1 MDKKNYTLSKV
12 IDFVTKGEDSSNVD
26 SDEEEKIVILPS
38 TEGLKPK
45 LIETVI
51 FQMTKTKELHT
62 ICLTVCWQ
70 PFTQQTLSSKILM
83 KAIKQAMMNHTSIF
97 LRDRNKTRKKVDTD
111 SAHDIVDLHE
121 LPAKLSDSIKTP
133 FDAFWNIY
141 CDDLLDIITTQT
153 NIYDNS
159 HFSKHISTTGKR

>member
-62 ICLTVCWQ
+62 ICL
-70 PFTQQTLSSKILM
+70 
-83 KAIKQAMMNHTSIF
+83 AI
-97 LRDRNKTRKKVDTD
+97 
-111 SAHDIVDLHE
+111 
-121 LPAKLSDSIKTP
+121 
-133 FDAFWNIY
+133 
-141 CDDLLDIITTQT
+141 C
-153 NIYDNS
+153 
-159 HFSKHISTTGKR
+159 